1 MAAIIR
7 GTAQTAPTKPS
18 RREAGR
24 PLRRNSMKKHLL
36 TATAAALTALAST
49 GAFAQKAGDDL
60 VSLGWFHVMPQDSST
75 PLTTNVA
82 PVPIN
87 TPLRLPNSFT
97 SPGTG
102 LSTNNADTVGL
113 VFSHFITDH
122 IAVTSVAGVPP
133 KFQLKGHGTIQ
144 PPGPAG
150 ALGKQDIGDPA
161 VNPIVKSVRQWSPA
175 LIFQYYFASATDKFR
190 PFLGIGVSYNWFSDI
205 QLNNNFVKSTQDNL
219 GAILAAGAGKPGQT
233 TVEAKASSSW
243 APVFNAGAIY
253 NITDRWGIVA
263 SVTYIPLKTTS
274 STIIK
279 AADGTE
285 LGVSK
290 AELKADPI
298 ITYLAVSYKF

>member
-1 MAAIIR
+1 
-7 GTAQTAPTKPS
+7 
-18 RREAGR
+18 
-24 PLRRNSMKKHLL
+24 MKKHLIAAL
-36 TATAAALTALAST
+36 AAALAAALSLASLN
-49 GAFAQKAGDDL
+49 AYAQKAGDNL
-60 VSLGWFHVMPQDSST
+60 VTLGWFHVMPQDSST
-75 PLTTNVA
+75 PLTTHVA

-87 TPLRLPNSFT
+87 TPLRLPSSFT
-97 SPGTG
+97 SQGTS
-102 LSTNNADTVGL
+102 LSTNNADTAGL
-113 VFSHFITDH
+113 VFSHFVTDH
-122 IAVTSVAGVPP
+122 IAVTSVAGIPP
-133 KFQLKGHGTIQ
+133 KFQIYGHGTIQ

-150 ALGKQDIGDPA
+150 ALGKQDIGHPA

-175 LIFQYYFASATDKFR
+175 LIFQYYFASSTAKFR

-205 QLNNNFVKSTQDNL
+205 QLNNNFVTSTQDNL
-219 GAILAAGAGKPGQT
+219 GAILAAGAGKPGKT

-253 NITDRWGIVA
+253 NVTDHWGITA

-274 STIIK
+274 SVIIK

-290 AELKADPI
+290 SELKANPI

>member
-1 MAAIIR
+1 MRKLLDAAMPN
-7 GTAQTAPTKPS
+7 AFA
-18 RREAGR
+18 AVC
-24 PLRRNSMKKHLL
+24 
-36 TATAAALTALAST
+36 AAALATLAMPN
-49 GAFAQKAGDDL
+49 AYAQKAGDNL

-75 PLTTNVA
+75 PLTTHVA

-97 SPGTG
+97 SAGTS
-102 LSTNNADTVGL
+102 LSTNSANTLGL
-113 VFSHFITDH
+113 VFSHFVTDH
-122 IAVTSVAGVPP
+122 FAVTSVAGVPP
-133 KFQLKGHGTIQ
+133 KFELYGHGTIQ

-175 LIFQYYFASATDKFR
+175 LIFQYYFGESTSKFR
-190 PFLGIGVSYNWFSDI
+190 PFVGIGVSYNWFSDI
-205 QLNNNFVKSTQDNL
+205 QLNENFVTQTQNNL
-219 GAILAAGAGKPGQT
+219 GAILAAGAGKTGKT

-243 APVFNAGAIY
+243 QPVFNVGAMY
-253 NITDRWGIVA
+253 NITDRWGVTA

-285 LGVSK
+285 LAVSK

-298 ITYLAVSYKF
+298 ITYLALSYKF

>member
-1 MAAIIR
+1 
-7 GTAQTAPTKPS
+7 
-18 RREAGR
+18 
-24 PLRRNSMKKHLL
+24 MKKIYFALL
-36 TATAAALTALAST
+36 AACLSA
-49 GAFAQKAGDDL
+49 GAHAQQAGDN
-60 VSLGWFHVMPQDSST
+60 VAALGWFHVMPQDSST
-75 PLTTNVA
+75 PLTTHVA

-97 SPGTG
+97 SPGTS
-102 LSTNNADTVGL
+102 LSTNSADTLGL
-113 VFSHFITDH
+113 VFSHFVTDH
-122 IAVTSVAGVPP
+122 FAVTSVAGVPP
-133 KFQLKGHGTIQ
+133 KFELYGHGTIQ

-175 LIFQYYFASATDKFR
+175 LIFQYYFGESTSKFR
-190 PFLGIGVSYNWFSDI
+190 PFVGIGVSYNWFSDI
-205 QLNNNFVKSTQDNL
+205 QLNENFVTSTQNNL
-219 GAILAAGAGKPGQT
+219 GAILAAGAGKTGKT

-243 APVFNAGAIY
+243 QPVFNVGAMY
-253 NITDRWGIVA
+253 NITDRWGVTA

-285 LGVSK
+285 LAVSK

-298 ITYLAVSYKF
+298 ITYLALSYKF

>member
-1 MAAIIR
+1 
-7 GTAQTAPTKPS
+7 
-18 RREAGR
+18 
-24 PLRRNSMKKHLL
+24 MKKLL
-36 TATAAALTALAST
+36 VAASAAALGALAT
-49 GAFAQKAGDDL
+49 QRAHAQKAGDDL
-60 VSLGWFHVMPQDSST
+60 VTLGWFHVMPQDSST
-75 PLTTNVA
+75 PLTTHVA

-87 TPLRLPNSFT
+87 TPLRLPSSFT
-97 SPGTG
+97 SPGTS
-102 LSTNNADTVGL
+102 LSTTNADTAGL
-113 VFSHFITDH
+113 VFSHFVTDH
-122 IAVTSVAGVPP
+122 IAVTSVAGIPP
-133 KFQLKGHGTIQ
+133 KFQIYGHGTIQ

-175 LIFQYYFASATDKFR
+175 LIFQYYFASATAKFR

-205 QLNNNFVKSTQDNL
+205 QLNNNFVTSTQDNL
-219 GAILAAGAGKPGQT
+219 GAILAAGAGKPGKT
-233 TVEAKASSSW
+233 SVEAKASSSW

-253 NITDRWGIVA
+253 NITDHWGVTA

-274 STIIK
+274 SVIIK

-298 ITYLAVSYKF
+298 ITYLAVSYRF